1 MVASPAGRSCQLAR
15 QCGAGRDCGLGV
27 LQREREVTTA
37 ALKARCCSAPGGG
50 VDFAIT
56 IDLTEQQLGRCPKPH
71 KGRCPLTLQET
82 LSLEPFAR
90 LSWFRYP
97 YFFRV
102 LLFLFAAKEVRK
114 RKRPCRC
121 PIHLKQRLILPCA
134 STEPCTRVLRVI
146 PTGIAACPARPELF
160 PQLALLFP
168 AIARHRNPR
177 RFPVADAECACLHRR
192 FDRLAEIRR
201 LTVAG
206 NILLHVAPLI
216 RDAVWVCI
224 EVIRRKRIGCFSDE
238 HIFAE
243 ILAHIRHQF

>member
-15 QCGAGRDCGLGV
+15 QCGAGRDCGLGA

-50 VDFAIT
+50 VDFAI
-56 IDLTEQQLGRCPKPH
+56 ILLLR
-71 KGRCPLTLQET
+71 
-82 LSLEPFAR
+82 AA
-90 LSWFRYP
+90 
-97 YFFRV
+97 
-102 LLFLFAAKEVRK
+102 LLFTTQNIRK

-134 STEPCTRVLRVI
+134 STEPCARVLWI
-146 PTGIAACPARPELF
+146 IATCITARPARPELF

-168 AIARHRNPR
+168 AIARPR
-177 RFPVADAECACLHRR
+177 TPRGFPIADAQSACLNRR
-192 FDRLAEIRR
+192 FDRLAKIRR

-206 NILLHVAPLI
+206 NILLHVSPLI
-216 RDAVWVCI
+216 RDAVRVCI
-224 EVIRRKRIGCFSDE
+224 EVIRRKRIGCFGDE